1 MVRFANSKTEEFEGE
16 NRMPGINI
24 SVPHEL
30 SQDEALSRVKRLL
43 GQVEAQF
50 SDKISELQESW
61 VGYVGTFSFS
71 AMGFPVSGTFTVTA
85 SEVILQ
91 STLPF
96 AALPFKGKIE
106 STIRERA
113 AILLR

>member
-1 MVRFANSKTEEFEGE
+1 
-16 NRMPGINI
+16 MPGINV
-24 SVPHEL
+24 SVPHQL
-30 SQDEALSRVKRLL
+30 PQDEALSRVKGLL
-43 GQVEAQF
+43 GQVKAQF
-50 SDKISELQESW
+50 SDKVSDLQESW
-61 VGYVGTFSFS
+61 TGYVGTFSFS
-71 AMGFPVSGTFTVTA
+71 AMGFPVSGTFTVGA